1 MSVLH
6 DKNQN
11 DELNNSN
18 HTEVK
23 NFKEKVIMNFLNKL
37 SPMKV
42 AILVALVLCIITATV
57 VQIFVNSNLEDRMN
71 MIRNGVN
78 REVAGLKNPTVEA
91 LTKMIMEYDLDYLAL
106 YQGQDEQPYLIAGN
120 DGGSPFSTILP
131 ASFMEHIVLD
141 DTPYYADL
149 RLAER
154 EFAPFFIVIITMLFL
169 ASLCGSLIVA
179 SVLKNRIDLKLG
191 KLRTAISNK
200 DFEQC
205 DDPEIGKMLK
215 SSYTDYDTRIAELQK
230 DNDRLKS
237 LVDTDSLTDVN
248 NRKKFDK
255 DLESI
260 LSNKNEASVT
270 LLAMIRA
277 TALDHIN
284 TTRGFNRGD
293 QYLRDVCKIIFDT
306 VSKFIPNVNKPTH
319 DGKLGPSIYRTKG
332 SDFAILLPNSNM
344 SVAQMLVKELKYAFD
359 IYKNEHEKEIEDV
372 AYTGV
377 VFVRPSQ
384 SKELVLSLVD
394 SALSEAQTNSI
405 NSGYI
410 KEDYNIGDNKREII
424 EGEKRWKEIITSI
437 INENAI
443 VLLQQ
448 PIQSLNFSV
457 RTYNE
462 IFSRFVNKNGEYYP
476 TETVFAMAQRHEMLA
491 SLEMKIIETII
502 DKYSKNN
509 LTSQRWGINL
519 SINALIS
526 VQFVLWLERLLIKYS
541 NITENLV
548 FEISENILD
557 CNIRDSIRL
566 FDMFRRVNVKSCISK
581 FGNGLGSF
589 RLYRELKPDIIK
601 LDPSLVETLER
612 DHSSQLFVRMIV
624 EVSHRLGCIVIAEG
638 VEDYSEKQMLESMY
652 VDGVQG
658 YLIAKP
664 GPLNEGAGTDPVS
677 DTNNQGVGN
686 DNSNAILGG

>member
-1 MSVLH
+1 
-6 DKNQN
+6 
-11 DELNNSN
+11 
-18 HTEVK
+18 
-23 NFKEKVIMNFLNKL
+23 MNFLNKL
-37 SPMKV
+37 SPINL
-42 AILVALVLCIITATV
+42 AIVVVVVLSLIAAIIL
-57 VQIFVNSNLEDRMN
+57 QYFYNSNIEDRMLIVKN
-71 MIRNGVN
+71 TLEKAIANDKSPSVN
-78 REVAGLKNPTVEA
+78 S
-91 LTKMIMEYDLDYLAL
+91 LTKVMKDLKLDYIAL
-106 YQGQDEQPYLIAGN
+106 FQGTNEQPSIIAGAN
-120 DGGSPFSTILP
+120 NPSFYNIVLP
-131 ASFMEHIVLD
+131 ATTKSHDFLEN
-141 DTPYYADL
+141 TPYYVDYK
-149 RLAER
+149 LAER
-154 EFAPFFIVIITMLFL
+154 EYAPLFIVIL
-169 ASLCGSLIVA
+169 SLIALVSIFSAFSVA
-179 SVLKNRIDLKLG
+179 LLLKNRVDIKIN
-191 KLRTAISNK
+191 RIREAITKKSF
-200 DFEQC
+200 DDC
-205 DDPEIGKMLK
+205 DDAEIAKILK
-215 SSYTDYDTRIAELQK
+215 TSYNEYDSRIAELK
-230 DNDRLKS
+230 RDNDRLKN

-255 DLESI
+255 DLDA
-260 LSNKNEASVT
+260 LLNNKNEASVSI
-270 LLAMIRA
+270 LAMVRA
-277 TALDHIN
+277 TSLDHIN
-284 TTRGFNRGD
+284 SNRGFTRGD
-293 QYLRDVCKIIFDT
+293 QYLRDVSRIITET
-306 VSKFIPNVNKPTH
+306 VSKFIPNVNKTSP
-319 DGKLGPSIYRTKG
+319 DGKVNPSIYRTKG
-332 SDFAILLPNSNM
+332 SDFAIIIPNSNM

-359 IYKNEHEKEIEDV
+359 IYKTEHEQEIEDV

-377 VFVRPSQ
+377 VFVKPSQ
-384 SKELVLSLVD
+384 EKEVVLARVD

-405 NSGYI
+405 NSGFI
-410 KEDYNIGDNKREII
+410 KEDDYIGEKKQEII

-491 SLEMKIIETII
+491 ELEMKIIETIL

-509 LTSQRWGINL
+509 LTNQRWGINL

-526 VQFVLWLERLLIKYS
+526 VQFVLWLERLLLKYS
-541 NITENLV
+541 SISENLI

-557 CNIRDSIRL
+557 CNIRDAIRL
-566 FDMFRRVNVKSCISK
+566 FDMLRRVNVKSCISK

-664 GPLNEGAGTDPVS
+664 GPLNEGTGTDPVN
-677 DTNNQGVGN
+677 DNNNQGVGN
-686 DNSNAILGG
+686 DNSNAIIGGFNH